1 MEGLVTWVKGIV
13 GYSILVAVLTE
24 LLPSKFS
31 KYIKLYMGLLFILL
45 FLSPVMNLFHL
56 EERMEDF
63 FDKENLK
70 IDLEDKSF
78 ELELKQKDVYEEI
91 KEEYTK
97 QLSGE
102 LSEFLQGY
110 GYQLQ
115 SVDISWNE
123 DTKAATFGEVKKA
136 TLSVVPIGEKDSD
149 IHVDKV
155 QVEVFH
161 RQEENLEEKALKNE
175 LANFYNIEEDNIN
188 VSIQGG
194 GKK

>member
-45 FLSPVMNLFHL
+45 FLSPVMDLFHL
-56 EERMEDF
+56 EERMDDF

-78 ELELKQKDVYEEI
+78 ELELKQKDVYEGI

-110 GYQLQ
+110 GSQLQ

-136 TLSVVPIGEKDSD
+136 TLSVIPIGEKDSD

-175 LANFYNIEEDNIN
+175 LANFYNIEEDKDRKS
-188 VSIQGG
+188 VV
-194 GKK
+194 